1 MQREKLEGKRV
12 REESDRGEKKR
23 KGINR
28 VLVVGG
34 SMIRGIEEDLG
45 ELLGKGF
52 EVKVVSMSG
61 GKMWDVMR
69 HLGKWTK
76 EKMDWCGGA
85 CGNKPHTEGD
95 GDFRR
100 GRVWKGGR
108 KIDRGSRQAMWEGS
122 RDVIG
127 ADTEGGPRGDR
138 VKKH

>member
-1 MQREKLEGKRV
+1 
-12 REESDRGEKKR
+12 
-23 KGINR
+23 
-28 VLVVGG
+28 
-34 SMIRGIEEDLG
+34 MIRGIEGDLG

-85 CGNKPHTEGD
+85 RGNKPHTEGD
-95 GDFRR
+95 GDFRC

-108 KIDRGSRQAMWEGS
+108 KNDRGSRQAMWEGS
-122 RDVIG
+122 RDVVG
-127 ADTEGGPRGDR
+127 ADTEGGPRETGLRSIKQGNEELVR
-138 VKKH
+138 VMKRKGCGYISHWREFMEGNK